1 MYHRGRMN
9 SAGERLYRPTALIA
23 IVGVLYFSE
32 GLPFGLVSELF
43 PLYLRTQGISLTEI
57 GLVSIV
63 SLAWT
68 LKFFWSPAIDRW
80 GSYRGWIRLTIF
92 VMTLVLAGFAM
103 TRATSGS
110 IFWILLAVLAVASAT
125 QDIAID
131 AMTIAI
137 TPKTLLGPV
146 NSMRV
151 TTYRVAFIVA
161 GGGFAAVATW
171 IGWSGAFAVGAGIM
185 VALLLFTF
193 ALPPGG
199 SGTAETV
206 DVISGLR
213 RWINR
218 PGAGWLLAM
227 VLLYRVGDAALVPM
241 SKPFWVDSGFSPA
254 EIGMVTSGIGM
265 ISTIAGAWI
274 GGFFLVRTGLW
285 KGMLWF
291 GIIQMLSNGGYV
303 LLATLGGGRPGF
315 YAAAIIENFTGGLGT
330 AAFLAF
336 LMAICDKRFAA
347 TEYALLSALFA
358 LTRTIAGATSGIIT
372 DSIGYAGFFWITL
385 LLGIPALLLLPK
397 IRGELEVV

>member
-1 MYHRGRMN
+1 MN
-9 SAGERLYRPTALIA
+9 RAGERVYRPATLVAL
-23 IVGVLYFSE
+23 VGALYFSE

-57 GLVSIV
+57 GLVSVV

-92 VMTLVLAGFAM
+92 VMTFVLAGFAI

-151 TTYRVAFIVA
+151 TTYRIAFIVA
-161 GGGFAAVATW
+161 GGGFAAIATW

-185 VALLLFTF
+185 VTLLLFTF

-213 RWINR
+213 RWVNR

-227 VLLYRVGDAALVPM
+227 VLLYRIGDAALVPM
-241 SKPFWVDSGFSPA
+241 SKPFWVDSGFSAA

-265 ISTIAGAWI
+265 ISTIAGAWA
-274 GGFFLVRTGLW
+274 GGFVLIRMGLW

-303 LLATLGGGRPGF
+303 LLATFGGGRPGF

-358 LTRTIAGATSGIIT
+358 LTRTIAGATSGMIT
-372 DSIGYAGFFWITL
+372 DGIGYAGFFWITL
-385 LLGIPALLLLPK
+385 VLGIPALLLLPK
-397 IRGELEVV
+397 IRGELETQER